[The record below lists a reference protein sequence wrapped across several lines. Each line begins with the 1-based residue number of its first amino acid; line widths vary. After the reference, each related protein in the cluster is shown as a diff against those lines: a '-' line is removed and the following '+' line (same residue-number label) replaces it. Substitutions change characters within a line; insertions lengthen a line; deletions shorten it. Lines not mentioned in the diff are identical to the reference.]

1 MALLTAE
8 NDPGSPAQKPGYKT
22 TEFWLTIV
30 AMLVGVLLSAGV
42 FADDSPVL
50 KGLGVAASVLGLLG
64 YQVQR
69 GMLKASGNKAAA
81 FVEAAKSAPGVPANP
96 QSPPQ

>member
-1 MALLTAE
+1 MSLSPE
-8 NDPGSPAQKPGYKT
+8 NDPASPAQKPGWKT

-42 FADDSPVL
+42 FPDDSGIV
-50 KGLGVAASVLGLLG
+50 KGLGVAASILGLLG

-69 GMLKASGNKAAA
+69 GLVKASGNKAAA
-81 FVEAAKSAPGVPANP
+81 LVEVAKANP
-96 QSPPQ
+96 SEPSTSG